1 LKLFSGIWVADDG
14 SFGGGDIVL
23 LDNYALTEK
32 QLEVLAMLPDND
44 RILYVKAIMSGLPL
58 DSWESG
64 VE

>member
-1 LKLFSGIWVADDG
+1 VADDG
-14 SFGGGDIVL
+14 SFGGGEIVL

-58 DSWESG
+58 DIWESD
-64 VE
+64 V